1 MKKLFGYL
9 AAAAIVGVVVWG
21 GGYVYWH
28 VRLVGAIRTLETR
41 SGPQGSDGDAT
52 DVVRD
57 AGCKALPYL
66 IGAIQ
71 PNKNPFFLAV
81 ASDLLKQSLEG
92 PLSRGDADLNAHLS
106 EWLMTTET
114 RPEDRQKKCDD
125 VHAWWRE
132 KGEPRHSGAKWWK
145 HDCGGI

>member
-1 MKKLFGYL
+1 MKKLFGMLTAL
-9 AAAAIVGVVVWG
+9 AIFGALAWT
-21 GGYVYWH
+21 GGYLYWH
-28 VRLVGAIRTLETR
+28 IRLVGAIRTLETR

-81 ASDLLKQSLEG
+81 ASDLLKASLQG
-92 PLSRGDADLNAHLS
+92 PMSRGDVELNSHLS
-106 EWLMTTET
+106 EWLITTET
-114 RPEDRQKKCDD
+114 RTEDRQKKCDD
-125 VHAWWRE
+125 LHAWWRE
-132 KGEPRHSGAKWWK
+132 KGESRHSGAKWWK